1 MSDPPPPLVITVD
14 SNKAFQYDERG
25 DPKLKL
31 NLKKEDFKIELDG
44 FVLNDEQLKPE
55 NLKES
60 LAKIPNLYI
69 DPHPTS
75 WTPGNKTKDIENS
88 NVKSDAVNNY
98 IKNTIQILTEDQLK
112 PSDEILI
119 DDFLSKNKAKY
130 GRRDGSTDPL
140 TTDEILDNPDNI
152 KYLATSTETTTGD
165 MRDNK
170 GREKD
175 ADDLL
180 GFLTAV
186 VDSRA
191 KFNKSLEFLK
201 TNIKKKNDKDF
212 FQKMKNKLAK
222 DHMDS
227 NKVQKYKYYKKNKD
241 NRIDEGVIDEGYNF
255 DQLTNTLYLGINTSD
270 ETSYSREQS
279 FDKKRDL
286 IKTYANDSQVIIARI
301 FNPEETKGGRKSR
314 KLSKGGRRRK
324 TRSKKFA

>member
-14 SNKAFQYDERG
+14 SSKAFQYDKSG
-25 DPKLKL
+25 YPKLKL
-31 NLKKEDFKIELDG
+31 NLEKEDFNIQLDNIELSG
-44 FVLNDEQLKPE
+44 EQLKPE
-55 NLKES
+55 NLKEI
-60 LAKIPNLYI
+60 LAKIPNLHI
-69 DPHPTS
+69 DPHSTS

-98 IKNTIQILTEDQLK
+98 IKNTIQILIEDQLK

-130 GRRDGSTDPL
+130 GRLDSLTDPL
-140 TTDEILDNPDNI
+140 TADEILNNPDNI
-152 KYLATSTETTTGD
+152 KYLASSTETTIIGKNT
-165 MRDNK
+165 

-222 DHMDS
+222 DHLDS
-227 NKVQKYKYYKKNKD
+227 NKVQKYKYYKKNKED
-241 NRIDEGVIDEGYNF
+241 DRIDEGVIDEGYNF

-286 IKTYANDSQVIIARI
+286 IKTYADDSQVIIARI

-324 TRSKKFA
+324 TRSNKFA

>member
-1 MSDPPPPLVITVD
+1 MSNPPPLVITVD

-31 NLKKEDFKIELDG
+31 NLKKEDIKIDLDG
-44 FVLNDEQLKPE
+44 IVLNDEQLQPE

-69 DPHPTS
+69 EPYSTS
-75 WTPGNKTKDIENS
+75 WTPGNKTKDIENL
-88 NVKSDAVNNY
+88 NTKSDAVNDY
-98 IKNTIQILTEDQLK
+98 IKNTIQKLTDDQLK
-112 PSDEILI
+112 PSDKILI
-119 DDFLSKNKAKY
+119 DDFLSNNKAKY

-170 GREKD
+170 GAEKD

-180 GFLTAV
+180 KFLTV
-186 VDSRA
+186 VVYSRA
-191 KFNKSLEFLK
+191 KFNESLTFLK
-201 TNIKKKNDKDF
+201 TNIKTKNNKGF
-212 FQKMKNKLAK
+212 FQKIKNKLAK
-222 DHMDS
+222 DFMDT
-227 NKVQKYKYYKKNKD
+227 NKVQKYKYYKSD
-241 NRIDEGVIDEGYNF
+241 SHEGDRIDEGYDVK
-255 DQLTNTLYLGINTSD
+255 QLTETHYLGIHTNEVS
-270 ETSYSREQS
+270 SYSREQS

-286 IKTYANDSQVIIARI
+286 IKTYADDSQVIIARI

-324 TRSKKFA
+324 TRSNKFA